1 MQIENNLNEN
11 DLIQQIGN
19 NAVRDAQ
26 RKSLENGVP
35 NVYSKNG
42 FLYYQL
48 VDGTITMDNPFENK
62 ELKMKLELS
71 IKNENKE

>member
-1 MQIENNLNEN
+1 MQIDNNLNEN

-26 RKSLENGVP
+26 RNSLENGVP

-48 VDGTITMDNPFENK
+48 VDGTITMDNPFENQ
-62 ELKMKLELS
+62 ELKMQLDLL
-71 IKNENKE
+71 IQNEDK

>member
-1 MQIENNLNEN
+1 MQVENNLNEN

-26 RKSLENGVP
+26 RRSLENGVP

-42 FLYYQL
+42 YLYYQL
-48 VDGTITMDNPFENK
+48 VDGRITMNNPFENK
-62 ELKMKLELS
+62 DLKKQLELL
-71 IKNENKE
+71 IQNKNKQ